1 MLPTLGLF
9 LVALIILPR
18 SKPSSFLTAS
28 SSDSEGL
35 SDSLS
40 EELSELELAPG
51 FEVGWG
57 GMQSIIYVS
66 STLGAMSVEESPEL
80 LMYIT
85 LELKVKYR
93 LNRYVQPIWFT
104 SILSWCC

>member
-1 MLPTLGLF
+1 
-9 LVALIILPR
+9 
-18 SKPSSFLTAS
+18 
-28 SSDSEGL
+28 
-35 SDSLS
+35 
-40 EELSELELAPG
+40 
-51 FEVGWG
+51 
-57 GMQSIIYVS
+57 MQSIICVS